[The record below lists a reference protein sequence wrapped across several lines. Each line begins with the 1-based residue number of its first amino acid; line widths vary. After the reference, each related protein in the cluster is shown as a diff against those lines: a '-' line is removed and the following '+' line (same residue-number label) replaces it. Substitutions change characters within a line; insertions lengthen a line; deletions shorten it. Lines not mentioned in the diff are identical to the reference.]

1 MTTHS
6 SGYPTPWDFLFL
18 PGKSHGRRSLGG
30 YSPWG
35 CKESDMTEQPTHTL
49 CMYSLKKKKM
59 NEGLPWGFQW
69 LGLHAPNAG
78 WLDLIL
84 GQGARSHMQ
93 LGVHTLRLK
102 KDPTCRYF
110 AVALLVKNL
119 PANKG
124 DARDAALIPASGR
137 FPVGGNGNPLQDS
150 CLENLTDRGAW
161 WYAVHRVVKSQTRLK
176 RLGIHIHA
184 STKTHRV
191 LGLVT

>member
-1 MTTHS
+1 
-6 SGYPTPWDFLFL
+6 
-18 PGKSHGRRSLGG
+18 
-30 YSPWG
+30 
-35 CKESDMTEQPTHTL
+35 
-49 CMYSLKKKKM
+49 M

-69 LGLHAPNAG
+69 QGLHAPNAG

-124 DARDAALIPASGR
+124 DARDAGLIPGSGR

-191 LGLVT
+191 LGLVTQSRPTLQPQGLQPARLLCPRDS